1 MVKTK
6 IEIKEIIK
14 DSLDFLKKKIRV
26 GSVYLFGSYA
36 TGDATPLSDLDL
48 AIFSPDAD
56 NMKIEEKAQLAAE
69 LKLQCHSDVE
79 LHFFSLKALKEARP
93 TNFCG
98 YILKTGKKIK
108 L

>member
-6 IEIKEIIK
+6 IEINDILR
-14 DSLDFLKKKIRV
+14 DSLHFLKKKISV
-26 GSVYLFGSYA
+26 GSAYLFGSYA

-56 NMKIEEKAQLAAE
+56 KMRIEEKAKLAAA

-79 LHFFSLKALKEARP
+79 LHFFSMKALNEARP

-98 YILKTGKKIK
+98 YILKTGKKVI
-108 L
+108 